1 MSSSKLESTGTCQA
15 PSSFYPNL
23 LLVPGRFELGI
34 GRKFFTERC
43 GQGSGQAARE
53 VRQWHWQPWGCSGDV
68 CARCLGTRVGGGFV
82 VAEWLDVRIMKVFYK
97 FLFCLAGFVLFF
109 VFLSDSRAS

>member
-53 VRQWHWQPWGCSGDV
+53 VR
-68 CARCLGTRVGGGFV
+68 R
-82 VAEWLDVRIMKVFYK
+82 
-97 FLFCLAGFVLFF
+97 
-109 VFLSDSRAS
+109 